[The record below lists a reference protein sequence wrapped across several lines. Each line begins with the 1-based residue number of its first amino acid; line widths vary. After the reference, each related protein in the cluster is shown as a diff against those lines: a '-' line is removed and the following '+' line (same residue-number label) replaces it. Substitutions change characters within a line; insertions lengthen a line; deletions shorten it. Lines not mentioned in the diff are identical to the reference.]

1 MRIDIGLEIE
11 NSHTGIVGLENDIL
25 VIALNL
31 PQNAPHINKTLNPYA
46 IYNTLENKGKNT
58 YNNTK
63 IIEKIETP
71 DFIEYRF
78 NYGLILNIF
87 VDKENKVILEHT
99 KKEMAF
105 INPIYFSYD
114 IIGDSN
120 AIPQDELSEL
130 TKDYGYERKAYKSIF
145 KKEVCINY
153 GCLERVI
160 FSHCEF
166 EDKLSLYRL
175 KGSNEAIEFHNGMN
189 FENCIFNGEVEFRN
203 LVSGTPLP
211 NHKYHNNE
219 RETNFKNCIFK
230 KRVDFSN
237 AKFCNDVYF
246 NNSHF
251 CDFADF
257 HECEFEKTACFYGA
271 TFHNKAIPNFSQAIF
286 KGNLNFVNVKCDFE
300 FENLKERIKQE
311 KEQDSK
317 KTLDKFANDF
327 RDSFRLIKNAL
338 IKDNNLLDA
347 SNFHK
352 YELYCKEIELEQI
365 WHKQGK
371 TAETEADIKRN
382 THKFRDYIDCL
393 LLGFYRK
400 LCEHHTDFLKVF
412 NNLILLIVLYALF
425 FKGIA
430 YLHNAK
436 IENISEE
443 FILSKISNNFEFYFN
458 LGLIIFIVLGSI
470 LILCKIYKNFFI
482 YFIRFCFKKLN
493 FYKRLHCNMRQSFK
507 SFITFLKILIKD
519 LWYLIESLILAF
531 FFACVFYVLLVGFGG
546 KIIDLN
552 KDYGYSLFINT
563 LFVGLYI
570 SLVYTKSLIIGRYIL
585 LIASYMGFFI
595 VLIKYP
601 SIIHPLIGKIADT
614 DKTCTCPSV
623 VALGILYTILIFLVL
638 FSLQKTARKNSIIPH

>member
-1 MRIDIGLEIE
+1 MSDDIKQAAKNIAQILEISEKYVRYDDREKVYVIENCVSENNFEVIKFDKDIQFDDLLDYPLKFHKCEFLESVIGYEKQFKHKLIFTNVTFKKVLNLAFSIFSNEINFFNATLEESIDCRQCEFKGIFKAFGVKFLKGAIFE
-11 NSHTGIVGLENDIL
+11 NSTFEKEVHFGKEIDDRNTEKSNMFGSCSFETAFFENCNFFDS
-25 VIALNL
+25 V
-31 PQNAPHINKTLNPYA
+31 YF
-46 IYNTLENKGKNT
+46 KN
-58 YNNTK
+58 NEFKQLFFKN
-63 IIEKIETP
+63 
-71 DFIEYRF
+71 
-78 NYGLILNIF
+78 
-87 VDKENKVILEHT
+87 
-99 KKEMAF
+99 
-105 INPIYFSYD
+105 
-114 IIGDSN
+114 
-120 AIPQDELSEL
+120 
-130 TKDYGYERKAYKSIF
+130 SIF
-145 KKEVCINY
+145 KDN
-153 GCLERVI
+153 
-160 FSHCEF
+160 
-166 EDKLSLYRL
+166 
-175 KGSNEAIEFHNGMN
+175 
-189 FENCIFNGEVEFRN
+189 
-203 LVSGTPLP
+203 
-211 NHKYHNNE
+211 
-219 RETNFKNCIFK
+219 
-230 KRVDFSN
+230 
-237 AKFCNDVYF
+237 VYF

-251 CDFADF
+251 YDFADF

-286 KGNLNFVNVKCDFE
+286 KENLNFVNVKCNFE
-300 FENLKERIKQE
+300 FKDLKALIENDDKTFS
-311 KEQDSK
+311 SK
-317 KTLDKFANDF
+317 VANDF
-327 RDSFRLIKNAL
+327 RDSFRIIKNAL
-338 IKDNNLLDA
+338 VKDNNLLDA

-412 NNLILLIVLYALF
+412 LLIVLYALF

-493 FYKRLHCNMRQSFK
+493 FYKRLHCNIRQSFK

-531 FFACVFYVLLVGFGG
+531 LFAYAFYVLLVGFGG

-623 VALGILYTILIFLVL
+623 VALSILYTILIFLVL

>member
-1 MRIDIGLEIE
+1 M
-11 NSHTGIVGLENDIL
+11 NDI
-25 VIALNL
+25 
-31 PQNAPHINKTLNPYA
+31 K
-46 IYNTLENKGKNT
+46 
-58 YNNTK
+58 
-63 IIEKIETP
+63 EKIA
-71 DFIEYRF
+71 DYINQHKSSLLYDIDHRSIEQSAMR
-78 NYGLILNIF
+78 LINGNKAAGDIINIDDTTIKERVYKEIGQQEIKQALQIKEEGVVVYSQNSF
-87 VDKENKVILEHT
+87 VVSPRL
-99 KKEMAF
+99 
-105 INPIYFSYD
+105 PIYHD
-114 IIGDSN
+114 NGTTQP
-120 AIPQDELSEL
+120 PQQQERLQINSFDVRILSKYNL
-130 TKDYGYERKAYKSIF
+130 IF
-145 KKEVCINY
+145 RE
-153 GCLERVI
+153 
-160 FSHCEF
+160 CEF
-166 EDKLSLYRL
+166 NAKLLAHYDFKCHS
-175 KGSNEAIEFHNGMN
+175 A
-189 FENCIFNGEVEFRN
+189 
-203 LVSGTPLP
+203 T
-211 NHKYHNNE
+211 
-219 RETNFKNCIFK
+219 FKNCIFK
-230 KRVDFSN
+230 KRVNFSN

-251 CDFADF
+251 YDFADF

-271 TFHNKAIPNFSQAIF
+271 TFDNPPNFSQAIF
-286 KGNLNFVNVKCDFE
+286 KENLNFVNVKCDFE

-470 LILCKIYKNFFI
+470 LILCKINKNFFI
-482 YFIRFCFKKLN
+482 DFIRFCFKKLN
-493 FYKRLHCNMRQSFK
+493 FYKRLHCNIRQSFK
-507 SFITFLKILIKD
+507 NFMIFLKILIKD

-531 FFACVFYVLLVGFGG
+531 FFAYAFYVLLVGFGG
-546 KIIDLN
+546 KIIDF
-552 KDYGYSLFINT
+552 K
-563 LFVGLYI
+563 
-570 SLVYTKSLIIGRYIL
+570 
-585 LIASYMGFFI
+585 
-595 VLIKYP
+595 
-601 SIIHPLIGKIADT
+601 
-614 DKTCTCPSV
+614 
-623 VALGILYTILIFLVL
+623 
-638 FSLQKTARKNSIIPH
+638 

>member
-1 MRIDIGLEIE
+1 MIDDTKQAIKNISQILEISEKYVCFDSREKVYVIE
-11 NSHTGIVGLENDIL
+11 NCISENNFEVIKFNKDIQFDDLLDYPLKFHKCEFLESVVGYEKEFKHKLIFTNVTFKKI
-25 VIALNL
+25 LNL
-31 PQNAPHINKTLNPYA
+31 AFSIFNNEINFFNVTLKYNIDCQQCEFKGMFKAFGVKFSKGAFFQNSTFEKEVHFGKEINDR
-46 IYNTLENKGKNT
+46 NT
-58 YNNTK
+58 
-63 IIEKIETP
+63 EKS
-71 DFIEYRF
+71 
-78 NYGLILNIF
+78 NIF
-87 VDKENKVILEHT
+87 GSCGFET
-99 KKEMAF
+99 
-105 INPIYFSYD
+105 
-114 IIGDSN
+114 
-120 AIPQDELSEL
+120 AI
-130 TKDYGYERKAYKSIF
+130 
-145 KKEVCINY
+145 
-153 GCLERVI
+153 
-160 FSHCEF
+160 
-166 EDKLSLYRL
+166 
-175 KGSNEAIEFHNGMN
+175 
-189 FENCIFNGEVEFRN
+189 FENCIFFDKVYF
-203 LVSGTPLP
+203 
-211 NHKYHNNE
+211 KNNE
-219 RETNFKNCIFK
+219 FKQSFFKNSIFK
-230 KRVDFSN
+230 DN
-237 AKFCNDVYF
+237 VYF

-251 CDFADF
+251 KGYADF

-271 TFHNKAIPNFSQAIF
+271 TFEKSPNFSKAIF
-286 KGNLNFVNVKCDFE
+286 KGNLNLVNTNLNFD

-311 KEQDSK
+311 CQNFNANKEQENRKS
-317 KTLDKFANDF
+317 LDECANDF

-352 YELYCKEIELEQI
+352 YELYCKEIELEQM

-470 LILCKIYKNFFI
+470 LILCKINKNFFI
-482 YFIRFCFKKLN
+482 DFIRSCFKKLN
-493 FYKRLHCNMRQSFK
+493 FYKRLHCNIWQSFK
-507 SFITFLKILIKD
+507 NFIIFLKILIKD

-531 FFACVFYVLLVGFGG
+531 FFACVFYGLYVLSAG
-546 KIIDLN
+546 IIDSIKVDMIKLD
-552 KDYGYSLFINT
+552 KDYRYSLFINT

-623 VALGILYTILIFLVL
+623 VALSILYTILIFLVL

>member
-1 MRIDIGLEIE
+1 MSNNTTQAIKNIAQILEISEKYVNFDSREQVYVIE
-11 NSHTGIVGLENDIL
+11 NCVSENNLEVIKFNKDIQFDDLLDYPLKFHKCEFLESVVGYEKEFKHKLIFTNVTFKKI
-25 VIALNL
+25 LNL
-31 PQNAPHINKTLNPYA
+31 AFSIFSNEINFFNV
-46 IYNTLENKGKNT
+46 TLEDNIDCRQCEFKG
-58 YNNTK
+58 
-63 IIEKIETP
+63 
-71 DFIEYRF
+71 
-78 NYGLILNIF
+78 
-87 VDKENKVILEHT
+87 
-99 KKEMAF
+99 
-105 INPIYFSYD
+105 
-114 IIGDSN
+114 
-120 AIPQDELSEL
+120 
-130 TKDYGYERKAYKSIF
+130 IF
-145 KKEVCINY
+145 KAFGVMFLK
-153 GCLERVI
+153 RVI
-160 FSHCEF
+160 FENSTF
-166 EDKLSLYRL
+166 EKEVYFGKEINDRNTEKSNMF
-175 KGSNEAIEFHNGMN
+175 GSCSFETAF
-189 FENCIFNGEVEFRN
+189 FENCNFFDKVYF
-203 LVSGTPLP
+203 
-211 NHKYHNNE
+211 KNNE
-219 RETNFKNCIFK
+219 FKQSFFKNSTFK
-230 KRVDFSN
+230 DN
-237 AKFCNDVYF
+237 VYF

-251 CDFADF
+251 YDSADF
-257 HECEFEKTACFYGA
+257 HECEFEKTACFYGV

-286 KGNLNFVNVKCDFE
+286 KGNLNFVNVKCNFE
-300 FENLKERIKQE
+300 FEKLDERIKQE

-327 RDSFRLIKNAL
+327 RDSFRIIKNAL

-352 YELYCKEIELEQI
+352 YELYCKEIELEQM

-371 TAETEADIKRN
+371 TAKTEADIKRN

-425 FKGIA
+425 FKGIS
-430 YLHNAK
+430 YLNNAK

-458 LGLIIFIVLGSI
+458 LGLIIFIALGSI
-470 LILCKIYKNFFI
+470 LILCKIYKISFI
-482 YFIRFCFKKLN
+482 DFIRFCFKKLKL
-493 FYKRLHCNMRQSFK
+493 YKIWCNIRQSFK
-507 SFITFLKILIKD
+507 RFITFLKILIKD

-531 FFACVFYVLLVGFGG
+531 FFAYTFYALLVGFSG

-614 DKTCTCPSV
+614 DTTCTCPSV
-623 VALGILYTILIFLVL
+623 VALSILYTILIFLVV
-638 FSLQKTARKNSIIPH
+638 FSLQKTARKNSIVPS

>member
-1 MRIDIGLEIE
+1 M
-11 NSHTGIVGLENDIL
+11 NDI
-25 VIALNL
+25 
-31 PQNAPHINKTLNPYA
+31 K
-46 IYNTLENKGKNT
+46 
-58 YNNTK
+58 
-63 IIEKIETP
+63 EKIA
-71 DFIEYRF
+71 DYINQHKSNLLYDIDHRSIEQSVM
-78 NYGLILNIF
+78 GLINGNKAAGNILNIDDTTIKER
-87 VDKENKVILEHT
+87 VYKEIGQQEIKQALQIKENGNVICNQDSFMIYPRPPVYHDDETTQPPQQQERLQ
-99 KKEMAF
+99 
-105 INPIYFSYD
+105 INSFDMRI
-114 IIGDSN
+114 
-120 AIPQDELSEL
+120 LSKYNL
-130 TKDYGYERKAYKSIF
+130 IF
-145 KKEVCINY
+145 RE
-153 GCLERVI
+153 
-160 FSHCEF
+160 CEF
-166 EDKLSLYRL
+166 NAKLLAHYDFKCRS
-175 KGSNEAIEFHNGMN
+175 A
-189 FENCIFNGEVEFRN
+189 
-203 LVSGTPLP
+203 T
-211 NHKYHNNE
+211 
-219 RETNFKNCIFK
+219 FKNCIFK
-230 KRVDFSN
+230 KRVNFSN
-237 AKFCNDVYF
+237 GKFLDNVYF

-251 CDFADF
+251 KGYADF
-257 HECEFEKTACFYGA
+257 HECEFEKTACFYGV
-271 TFHNKAIPNFSQAIF
+271 TFEKSPNFSQTIF
-286 KGNLNFVNVKCDFE
+286 KENLNFVNVKCDFD
-300 FENLKERIKQE
+300 FEKLNERIKQE

-338 IKDNNLLDA
+338 VKDNNLLDA

-470 LILCKIYKNFFI
+470 LMLCKINKNFFI
-482 YFIRFCFKKLN
+482 DFIRFCFKKLN
-493 FYKRLHCNMRQSFK
+493 FYKRLHCNIRQSFK

-531 FFACVFYVLLVGFGG
+531 FFAYAFYVLLVGFGG

-570 SLVYTKSLIIGRYIL
+570 SLVYAKSLIIGRYIL

-623 VALGILYTILIFLVL
+623 VALSILYTILIFLVL

>member
-1 MRIDIGLEIE
+1 M
-11 NSHTGIVGLENDIL
+11 
-25 VIALNL
+25 
-31 PQNAPHINKTLNPYA
+31 
-46 IYNTLENKGKNT
+46 
-58 YNNTK
+58 
-63 IIEKIETP
+63 
-71 DFIEYRF
+71 
-78 NYGLILNIF
+78 
-87 VDKENKVILEHT
+87 
-99 KKEMAF
+99 
-105 INPIYFSYD
+105 
-114 IIGDSN
+114 
-120 AIPQDELSEL
+120 
-130 TKDYGYERKAYKSIF
+130 
-145 KKEVCINY
+145 
-153 GCLERVI
+153 
-160 FSHCEF
+160 
-166 EDKLSLYRL
+166 
-175 KGSNEAIEFHNGMN
+175 
-189 FENCIFNGEVEFRN
+189 
-203 LVSGTPLP
+203 
-211 NHKYHNNE
+211 
-219 RETNFKNCIFK
+219 
-230 KRVDFSN
+230 
-237 AKFCNDVYF
+237 
-246 NNSHF
+246 
-251 CDFADF
+251 
-257 HECEFEKTACFYGA
+257 
-271 TFHNKAIPNFSQAIF
+271 
-286 KGNLNFVNVKCDFE
+286 NVKCNFE
-300 FENLKERIKQE
+300 FKDLKALIENDDKTFS
-311 KEQDSK
+311 SK
-317 KTLDKFANDF
+317 VANDF
-327 RDSFRLIKNAL
+327 RDSFRIIKNAL
-338 IKDNNLLDA
+338 VKDNNLLDA

-412 NNLILLIVLYALF
+412 LLIVLYALF

-493 FYKRLHCNMRQSFK
+493 FYKRLHCNIRQSFK

-531 FFACVFYVLLVGFGG
+531 FFAYAFYVLLVGFGG

-623 VALGILYTILIFLVL
+623 VALSILYTILIFLVL

>member
-1 MRIDIGLEIE
+1 MTIDTYGFLAYLNSRNTE
-11 NSHTGIVGLENDIL
+11 NNENDFSMF
-25 VIALNL
+25 LNSL
-31 PQNAPHINKTLNPYA
+31 ADDENHQKITRNQNTIIVDEQVYIQFSERLNNKYFDFSNITF
-46 IYNTLENKGKNT
+46 NKGVTFQGNFEGLRFIFDNT
-58 YNNTK
+58 HFK
-63 IIEKIETP
+63 Q
-71 DFIEYRF
+71 
-78 NYGLILNIF
+78 LNISNC
-87 VDKENKVILEHT
+87 KI
-99 KKEMAF
+99 
-105 INPIYFSYD
+105 
-114 IIGDSN
+114 DS
-120 AIPQDELSEL
+120 I
-130 TKDYGYERKAYKSIF
+130 
-145 KKEVCINY
+145 V
-153 GCLERVI
+153 
-160 FSHCEF
+160 
-166 EDKLSLYRL
+166 
-175 KGSNEAIEFHNGMN
+175 
-189 FENCIFNGEVEFRN
+189 FNGETHNIGEFN
-203 LVSGTPLP
+203 ISNCEIKTTIVDSNIEGNISFMKCKFDDFNMLNAEKNIDCAAKFIFNFCEVKGIA
-211 NHKYHNNE
+211 NFM
-219 RETNFKNCIFK
+219 NFKFRDKVSFKMSIF
-230 KRVDFSN
+230 RDG
-237 AKFCNDVYF
+237 VYF

-251 CDFADF
+251 YDSADF
-257 HECEFEKTACFYGA
+257 HECEFEKTACFYGV
-271 TFHNKAIPNFSQAIF
+271 TFEKTPNFSQAIF
-286 KGNLNFVNVKCDFE
+286 KDNLNFVNVKYNFDFKDLKALI
-300 FENLKERIKQE
+300 EN
-311 KEQDSK
+311 DD
-317 KTLDKFANDF
+317 KTLSSKVANDF

-352 YELYCKEIELEQI
+352 YELYCKEIELEQM

-436 IENISEE
+436 IENINEE
-443 FILSKISNNFEFYFN
+443 FILSKISNNFECYFN

-470 LILCKIYKNFFI
+470 LILCKINKNFFI
-482 YFIRFCFKKLN
+482 DFIRFCFKKLN
-493 FYKRLHCNMRQSFK
+493 FYKRLHCNIRQSFK
-507 SFITFLKILIKD
+507 NFMIFLKILIKD

-531 FFACVFYVLLVGFGG
+531 FFAYAFYVLLVGFGG

-623 VALGILYTILIFLVL
+623 VALSILYTILIFLVL

>member
-1 MRIDIGLEIE
+1 MSDDTKQAIKNISQILEISEKYVCFDSREKVYVIENCISENNFEVIKFNKDIQFDDLLDYPLKFHKCEFLESVVGYEKEFKHKLIFTNVTFKKILNLAFSIFSNEINFLDVTLEYNIDCRQCEFKEAFKAFGVMFLKRAFFE
-11 NSHTGIVGLENDIL
+11 NSTFEKEVHFGKEINDR
-25 VIALNL
+25 
-31 PQNAPHINKTLNPYA
+31 
-46 IYNTLENKGKNT
+46 NT
-58 YNNTK
+58 
-63 IIEKIETP
+63 EKS
-71 DFIEYRF
+71 
-78 NYGLILNIF
+78 NIF
-87 VDKENKVILEHT
+87 GSCSFET
-99 KKEMAF
+99 
-105 INPIYFSYD
+105 
-114 IIGDSN
+114 
-120 AIPQDELSEL
+120 AI
-130 TKDYGYERKAYKSIF
+130 
-145 KKEVCINY
+145 
-153 GCLERVI
+153 
-160 FSHCEF
+160 
-166 EDKLSLYRL
+166 
-175 KGSNEAIEFHNGMN
+175 
-189 FENCIFNGEVEFRN
+189 FENCNFFDKVYF
-203 LVSGTPLP
+203 
-211 NHKYHNNE
+211 KNNE
-219 RETNFKNCIFK
+219 FKQSFFKNSTFRDNI
-230 KRVDFSN
+230 
-237 AKFCNDVYF
+237 YF

-251 CDFADF
+251 KGYADF

-271 TFHNKAIPNFSQAIF
+271 TFDNPPNFSQAIF
-286 KGNLNFVNVKCDFE
+286 KENLNFVNVKCDFE

-311 KEQDSK
+311 YQSYNGLIIRKEPGDIPNLYQEKS
-317 KTLDKFANDF
+317 LDKFANDF

-371 TAETEADIKRN
+371 TAEAEADIKRN

-443 FILSKISNNFEFYFN
+443 FILSKISNNFECYFN
-458 LGLIIFIVLGSI
+458 LGFIISMVLGGI
-470 LILCKIYKNFFI
+470 LILCKINKNFFI
-482 YFIRFCFKKLN
+482 DFIRFCFKKLN
-493 FYKRLHCNMRQSFK
+493 FYKRLHCNIWQSFK
-507 SFITFLKILIKD
+507 RFITFLKILIKD

-531 FFACVFYVLLVGFGG
+531 FFAYAFYVLLVGFGG

-570 SLVYTKSLIIGRYIL
+570 SLVYTKSLVIGRYIL

-595 VLIKYP
+595 VLVKYP

-623 VALGILYTILIFLVL
+623 VALSILYTILIFLVL

>member
-1 MRIDIGLEIE
+1 MNDIKEKIDTEQNINGANVTPSYQQVGIQEIAKALQIDEINVRCSIDIFEI
-11 NSHTGIVGLENDIL
+11 SPR
-25 VIALNL
+25 L
-31 PQNAPHINKTLNPYA
+31 PTN
-46 IYNTLENKGKNT
+46 
-58 YNNTK
+58 
-63 IIEKIETP
+63 
-71 DFIEYRF
+71 
-78 NYGLILNIF
+78 
-87 VDKENKVILEHT
+87 
-99 KKEMAF
+99 
-105 INPIYFSYD
+105 
-114 IIGDSN
+114 
-120 AIPQDELSEL
+120 
-130 TKDYGYERKAYKSIF
+130 
-145 KKEVCINY
+145 
-153 GCLERVI
+153 
-160 FSHCEF
+160 
-166 EDKLSLYRL
+166 
-175 KGSNEAIEFHNGMN
+175 
-189 FENCIFNGEVEFRN
+189 
-203 LVSGTPLP
+203 
-211 NHKYHNNE
+211 HNNE
-219 RETNFKNCIFK
+219 TTQPSQQNKLQIKDFNALLLYQYKLLFRQCEFNVSLSIDYGLKCRQVAFYDCAFNDKWLIKNLS
-230 KRVDFSN
+230 VDDTFSMENCTFNKDVNFSN
-237 AKFCNDVYF
+237 GKFLNNVYF

-251 CDFADF
+251 KGYADF

-271 TFHNKAIPNFSQAIF
+271 TFDKPPNFSQAIF
-286 KGNLNFVNVKCDFE
+286 KENLNFVNVKCNFE
-300 FENLKERIKQE
+300 FEKLDERIKQE

-338 IKDNNLLDA
+338 VKDNNLLDA

-352 YELYCKEIELEQI
+352 YELYCKEIELEQM

-458 LGLIIFIVLGSI
+458 LGAIIFIALGSI
-470 LILCKIYKNFFI
+470 LILCKIYKISFI
-482 YFIRFCFKKLN
+482 DFIRFCFKKLKL
-493 FYKRLHCNMRQSFK
+493 YKIWCNIQQSFK
-507 SFITFLKILIKD
+507 RFITFLKILIKD

-531 FFACVFYVLLVGFGG
+531 FFAYTFYALLVGFGG

-623 VALGILYTILIFLVL
+623 VALSILYTILIFLVL
-638 FSLQKTARKNSIIPH
+638 FSLQKTARKNSIIPS

>member
-1 MRIDIGLEIE
+1 M
-11 NSHTGIVGLENDIL
+11 NDI
-25 VIALNL
+25 
-31 PQNAPHINKTLNPYA
+31 K
-46 IYNTLENKGKNT
+46 
-58 YNNTK
+58 
-63 IIEKIETP
+63 EKIA
-71 DFIEYRF
+71 DYINQHKSSLLYDINHRSIEQSVMR
-78 NYGLILNIF
+78 LINGNKAAGDIINIDDTTIKER
-87 VDKENKVILEHT
+87 VYKEIGQQEIRQALQIKENGNVICNQDGFMIYPRPPVYHDDGTTRPPQQQERLQ
-99 KKEMAF
+99 
-105 INPIYFSYD
+105 INSFDVRI
-114 IIGDSN
+114 
-120 AIPQDELSEL
+120 LSKYNL
-130 TKDYGYERKAYKSIF
+130 IF
-145 KKEVCINY
+145 RE
-153 GCLERVI
+153 
-160 FSHCEF
+160 CEF
-166 EDKLSLYRL
+166 NAKLLAHCDFKCHL
-175 KGSNEAIEFHNGMN
+175 A
-189 FENCIFNGEVEFRN
+189 
-203 LVSGTPLP
+203 T
-211 NHKYHNNE
+211 
-219 RETNFKNCIFK
+219 FKNCIFK
-230 KRVDFSN
+230 KRVNFSN

-251 CDFADF
+251 YDSADF

-271 TFHNKAIPNFSQAIF
+271 TFEKSPNFSQAIF
-286 KGNLNFVNVKCDFE
+286 KGSLNIVNTNLNFD
-300 FENLKERIKQE
+300 FENLNERIKQE
-311 KEQDSK
+311 CQNFNANKGQENK

-352 YELYCKEIELEQI
+352 YELYCKEIELEQM

-436 IENISEE
+436 IENINEE

-470 LILCKIYKNFFI
+470 LILCKINKNFFI
-482 YFIRFCFKKLN
+482 DFIRFCFKKLN
-493 FYKRLHCNMRQSFK
+493 FYKRFHCNIRQSFK
-507 SFITFLKILIKD
+507 NFMIFLKILIKD

-531 FFACVFYVLLVGFGG
+531 FFAYAFYVLLVGFGG

-614 DKTCTCPSV
+614 DKTCTCPSIM
-623 VALGILYTILIFLVL
+623 ALSILYTILIFLVL
-638 FSLQKTARKNSIIPH
+638 FSLQKTARKNSIVPH